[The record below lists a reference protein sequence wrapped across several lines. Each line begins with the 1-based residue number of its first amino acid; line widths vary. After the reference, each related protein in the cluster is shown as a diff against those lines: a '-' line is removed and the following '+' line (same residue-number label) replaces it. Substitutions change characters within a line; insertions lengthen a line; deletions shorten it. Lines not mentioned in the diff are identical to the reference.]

1 MQESSKYAHY
11 SKENAGGVKIPS
23 QAQVSENDYIN
34 GYFLH
39 VFELN

>member
-11 SKENAGGVKIPS
+11 SKEMLAVSKSLS

-34 GYFLH
+34 GYF
-39 VFELN
+39 FARFLN